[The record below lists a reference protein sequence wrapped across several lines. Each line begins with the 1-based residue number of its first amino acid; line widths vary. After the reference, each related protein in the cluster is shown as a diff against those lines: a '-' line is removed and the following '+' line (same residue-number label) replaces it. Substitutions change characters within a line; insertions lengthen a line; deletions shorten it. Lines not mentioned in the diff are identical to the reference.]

1 MSVSYQFRRHALETL
16 LGGVSPLDLTQI
28 SVDSVEEAQNLMH
41 NYGYDWNDDEDR
53 KQILSFYQ
61 KALVFLK
68 SEMMI
73 EGDKIPDPVGD
84 FNEFKDIRQLLV
96 FASEK
101 NGAPQDL
108 RRWSCALL
116 KAMHVIVHFSH
127 DMYSIFPEEIKKQIL
142 GPIEACYHS
151 DPVVGAS
158 FLRQSNQQES
168 IKLYKLEQ
176 KPVKD
181 FRSSVVKLLAK
192 RKLIALNLYDN
203 IGVRFV
209 TWNTFDSF
217 RVARFLMKNSLVSS
231 LQGINDQAVNSIYPV
246 NLFLEVMDNLR
257 TKGDDIDAN
266 QIEAMLLKKLQEN
279 QDRAEYVTKDNQY
292 SGEGYKFIKFVCR
305 KLVRVN
311 VNGADHRFFYP
322 FEVQIMTKEAYLESI
337 QGDQAHHQYKLRQKQ
352 AARIRL
358 FGMNDV

>member
-1 MSVSYQFRRHALETL
+1 MSVSFHFRRHALETL
-16 LGGVSPLDLTQI
+16 LGGTSPLDLTQI
-28 SVDSVEEAQNLMH
+28 SVDSVEEAQNLIH
-41 NYGYDWNDDEDR
+41 NYGYDWTNDEDR
-53 KQILSFYQ
+53 RQLYSFYQ

-68 SEMMI
+68 SEMME
-73 EGDKIPDPVGD
+73 EGDKIPEPIGD
-84 FNEFKDIRQLLV
+84 YNEFKDLRQLLL
-96 FASEK
+96 FASSK
-101 NGAPQDL
+101 NNAPLEL

-127 DMYSIFPEEIKKQIL
+127 DMYSIFPDEIKKQIL
-142 GPIEACYHS
+142 APIESCLIS
-151 DPVVGAS
+151 DPVAGAT
-158 FLRQSNQQES
+158 FLRKTSEQET
-168 IKLYKLEQ
+168 IKLYKFEQ

-203 IGVRFV
+203 LGVRFV
-209 TWNTFDSF
+209 TWNVFDSF

-257 TKGDDIDAN
+257 TKLDDIDSSEVDA
-266 QIEAMLLKKLQEN
+266 LLEKKLQEN
-279 QDRAEYVTKDNQY
+279 PERAEYVTKDNQY

-322 FEVQIMTKEAYLESI
+322 FEVQIMTKDAYLESI
-337 QGDQAHHQYKLRQKQ
+337 QGDQAHHVYKQRQKT
-352 AARIRL
+352 AARARL
-358 FGMNDV
+358 FGITE